1 MAVDPRLS
9 LVALNRFGL
18 GAMPGELARVGS
30 DPRGFVLAQ
39 LSPAAVRP
47 LADVAGFPPLQD
59 SSRNLVDARRFENER
74 RAAKLAQAAMAAAAP
89 GVNMQ
94 DETNARTMQPPS
106 GAMAGGSLAPPPKQ
120 PEPPEQ
126 AAFRAEVVAR
136 FARLLGTENGLVERL
151 TLFWSNHFAVSAAK
165 GPGLRMLCGSF
176 EREAIRPFVLGR
188 FGDMLKAVEQHP
200 AMLYYLDN
208 HQSVGPTS
216 KGGQNGKRGLNENL
230 AREILELHTLGVDG
244 GYGQADVTSLSRI
257 ITGWT
262 VTSPDEDLLHGGR
275 FTFAPARHEPGDHV
289 VLGKTYMQDDQ
300 RQGEAV
306 LADLAVHPATAR
318 RVARKL
324 ATHFVADQPPKMLVD
339 RLAKT
344 FLDSKGDLAAVTR
357 VLVSAP
363 EAWSAPAAKL
373 RTPQDFL
380 IAAFRATGKTPDPG
394 AVTGVLQVMGQP
406 LWQPIGPNGFSDQ
419 SAEWASPEGVSA
431 RLDAAAQWGRQ
442 NAKLDPQALLETTI
456 GPAASAETR
465 QAVARAESRAQAV
478 ALVFMSPEFQ
488 RR

>member
-1 MAVDPRLS
+1 MAIDPRLA

-18 GAMPGELARVGS
+18 GAAPGELNRAAA
-30 DPRGFVLAQ
+30 DPRGYVLAQ
-39 LSPAAVRP
+39 INPAAIKP
-47 LADVAGFPPLQD
+47 LDSVAGFAALKD
-59 SSRNLVDARRFENER
+59 SAANLIEAREADKMR
-74 RAAKLAQAAMAAAAP
+74 RAAKLAEANAAASAPAMRDEAAGGAMMAP
-89 GVNMQ
+89 G
-94 DETNARTMQPPS
+94 
-106 GAMAGGSLAPPPKQ
+106 GAMAPAPKRPDN
-120 PEPPEQ
+120 PEAEN
-126 AAFRAEVVAR
+126 FRAEVAAR

-176 EREAIRPFVLGR
+176 EREAIRPYVLGR
-188 FGDMLKAVEQHP
+188 FGDMLKAVEQHQ

-289 VLGKTYMQDDQ
+289 VLGKTYAQDDQ

-318 RVARKL
+318 HLARKL
-324 ATHFVADQPPKMLVD
+324 ATHFVADQPPKMLVE

-344 FLDSKGDLAAVTR
+344 FLDSKGDLAAVAR

-363 EAWSAPAAKL
+363 EAWSAPATKL

-394 AVTGVLQVMGQP
+394 AIAGVLQVMGQP